1 MSHFKSAVRFIS
13 RFAIFTIALYAIHA
27 NGQSNIAENVATASS
42 GSELNRVESINAKR
56 LSGGEILI
64 KVGLKKAISVPPEIF
79 TIGTPPRIALTFFK
93 TTNGMD
99 KRTQDFVEG
108 DLRSA
113 TVVQAADRTR
123 LVFNLNQMLTYSAP
137 VIEGNTL
144 SLTLKPAEGVADSKN
159 SRFAEALTT
168 SQSHSLRDVD
178 FHRGKNGEARIQV
191 DLSDPN
197 VGIDIKQQGKMLLI
211 EFLKTSLPRNLQ
223 RKLDVSDFATPVQTL
238 DTFEQGENQKINGSI
253 RLIRRIINLLLK
265 SNR

>member
-1 MSHFKSAVRFIS
+1 MSHFNNAVRFIL
-13 RFAIFTIALYAIHA
+13 RCTTLTIALHAINA
-27 NGQSNIAENVATASS
+27 NGQNNIADNVAASSS
-42 GSELNRVESINAKR
+42 GSELNRVESIDAKR

-64 KVGLKKAISVPPEIF
+64 KVGLKNAIAVPPEIF

-144 SLTLKPAEGVADSKN
+144 S
-159 SRFAEALTT
+159 
-168 SQSHSLRDVD
+168 Q
-178 FHRGKNGEARIQV
+178 
-191 DLSDPN
+191 
-197 VGIDIKQQGKMLLI
+197 I
-211 EFLKTSLPRNLQ
+211 EH
-223 RKLDVSDFATPVQTL
+223 
-238 DTFEQGENQKINGSI
+238 
-253 RLIRRIINLLLK
+253 
-265 SNR
+265 